1 MKRWYGLGQAE
12 QIAPITAIG
21 VYDGVHR
28 GHRLLIRRGLSDAR
42 RSGHPMVVVT
52 FSPNPAEVVRDRPP
66 TRLATL
72 DHRLLLIE
80 SLGVDAVLVLD
91 FDEHMSQLS
100 PAQFVNDVLV
110 DALGSA
116 CVVVGENFRFGYRA
130 SGDVDALRTHGAPS
144 GMTVDAVPLLR
155 EELVG
160 RPDVPIS
167 STEIRRLVA
176 AGEIA
181 ATTRALARPHRVEG
195 EVVLG
200 DQRGRTMGYPTA
212 NLATT
217 TLAAVPG
224 DGVYA
229 GRLVVAPYTPTA
241 RAWPAAVS
249 VGTNPTFGGEERRV
263 EAFVLDAPTDFD
275 VYQAH
280 VAVDFVAKVRDQ
292 MTFRGEKELITRMAA
307 DVTEVRRL
315 LGL

>member
-1 MKRWYGLGQAE
+1 MKRWYGLEQAE
-12 QIAPITAIG
+12 QIAPIAAIG

-28 GHRLLIRRGLSDAR
+28 GHRLLIRRALSDAR

-52 FSPNPAEVVRDRPP
+52 FSPNPAEVVREHPP
-66 TRLATL
+66 LRLATL
-72 DHRLLLIE
+72 EQRLLLIE
-80 SLGVDAVLVLD
+80 SLGVDATLVLD
-91 FDEHMSQLS
+91 FDTDMSRLS
-100 PAQFVNDVLV
+100 PAQFVHDVLV
-110 DALGSA
+110 DALGAS

-130 SGDVDALRTHGAPS
+130 SGDVEALRQFGAPS

-176 AGEIA
+176 DGHIA

-200 DQRGRTMGYPTA
+200 DQRGRSMGYPTA

-229 GRLVVAPYTPTA
+229 GRLVTAPYTDNA
-241 RAWPAAVS
+241 RAWPAAIS
-249 VGTNPTFGGEERRV
+249 VGSNPTFGGAERRV
-263 EAFVLDAPTDFD
+263 EAYVLDAPADFD
-275 VYQAH
+275 LYSAH
-280 VAVDFVAKVRDQ
+280 VAIDFVAKVRDQ
-292 MTFRGEKELITRMAA
+292 VTFRGEQELITKMAA
-307 DVTEVRRL
+307 DVATVRRL

>member
-1 MKRWYGLGQAE
+1 MKRWFGLDQAE
-12 QIAPITAIG
+12 QIGPITAIG

-52 FSPNPAEVVRDRPP
+52 FSPNPAEVVRERPP

-72 DHRLLLIE
+72 EHRLLLIE
-80 SLGVDAVLVLD
+80 SLGVDATLVLD
-91 FDEHMSQLS
+91 FDQHMSQLS

-110 DALGSA
+110 DGLGAA

-130 SGDVDALRTHGAPS
+130 SGDVESLRQFGAPS
-144 GMTVDAVPLLR
+144 GMTVDAVSLLR

-176 AGEIA
+176 QGEISA
-181 ATTRALARPHRVEG
+181 ATRALARPHRVEG
-195 EVVLG
+195 QVVLG
-200 DQRGRTMGYPTA
+200 DQRGRGLGYPTA
-212 NLATT
+212 NVATT

-229 GRLVVAPYTPTA
+229 GQLVVAPYTADA
-241 RAWPAAVS
+241 RTWPAAVS
-249 VGTNPTFGGEERRV
+249 VGSNPTFGGEERRV
-263 EAFVLDAPTDFD
+263 EAFVLDAPTEFD
-275 VYQAH
+275 LYDAH

-292 MTFRGEKELITRMAA
+292 LTFRGEAELIVRMAT
-307 DVTEVRRL
+307 DVIEVRRL